1 MGNKSNLTP
10 EQMKLKLQEIFAFL
24 RENNLETQRSLE
36 IFGLDYP
43 GQKSTDSLDQFIGNL
58 RKWYEG
64 HDPYADQRMTR
75 SEELE
80 RFILGSSSGNP
91 FREGD
96 LEAFNRFKREERERM
111 SRYSGEGPFNR
122 WSRVLG
128 DEPSDA

>member
-1 MGNKSNLTP
+1 MFLELLRNQKNGKQRQFDP

-80 RFILGSSSGNP
+80 RFILGSISGNP

-96 LEAFNRFKREERERM
+96 LEVFNRYTNEQRGTM
-111 SRYSGEGPFNR
+111 AQVSGEIPF
-122 WSRVLG
+122 G
-128 DEPSDA
+128 C